1 MAMPQEEIALPD
13 DITATVRVA
22 LAEDVGAGDLT
33 AALLPGRATAQ
44 AQVITREDAVLCG
57 RAWFDETFRQ
67 LDARVA
73 IDWQARDADRVTAG
87 TILCTLAGP
96 VRALL
101 TGERT
106 SLNFLQLLSGTATIT
121 RRYVQAIAGT
131 GAVILD
137 TRKTVPGL
145 RRAQKYAVRCGG
157 GQNHRLGLYDAI
169 LIKEN
174 HITAAGSVT
183 AALRAAR
190 EHAPT
195 DTPIEIEVENLDQL
209 RAALEAGAEQ
219 LLLDNFSLKRLREA
233 VEVTAGHARLEASGG
248 ITLENVRAVAET
260 GVNYI
265 SIGTLTKHVR
275 ALDLSMRVTTS
286 V

>member
-67 LDARVA
+67 LDTRVA
-73 IDWQARDADRVTAG
+73 IDWQALDADRVTAG

-106 SLNFLQLLSGTATIT
+106 GLNFLQLLSGTATIT

>member
-73 IDWQARDADRVTAG
+73 IDWQALDADRVTAG

>member
-106 SLNFLQLLSGTATIT
+106 GLNFLQLLSGTATIT